1 MCALL
6 CADSKISPQANGAC
20 VCATDHVLM
29 YAQKLDS
36 CTRPTHCV
44 GSEQLV
50 QMCALGHFR
59 IQSWGARAWFLRM
72 RIQPSLCV
80 RNWIP
85 YADFSCPPPVR
96 KYSIGDVFIIH
107 CNLHSGMIMRCS
119 SYDFLIASNK
129 TKSASS
135 RTKLGLRDE
144 SGDGSVFF
152 VERSHVLKV
161 NCIPHCY

>member
-20 VCATDHVLM
+20 VCAVDYVLM

-72 RIQPSLCV
+72 RIQPSFAYATGFHTQIFHVPCLCANTQLETV
-80 RNWIP
+80 FASP
-85 YADFSCPPPVR
+85 LPV
-96 KYSIGDVFIIH
+96 SIT
-107 CNLHSGMIMRCS
+107 S
-119 SYDFLIASNK
+119 K
-129 TKSASS
+129 
-135 RTKLGLRDE
+135 
-144 SGDGSVFF
+144 
-152 VERSHVLKV
+152 
-161 NCIPHCY
+161 P